1 MYHKMILV
9 GRLTKDA
16 GSIRYTP
23 NGKAVVELPL
33 AIDDGFGE
41 NKKTIWARVSVWE
54 KTAEACAGL
63 KKGAMI
69 LCECTLQ
76 HENGNP
82 RTYKKNDGTTGT
94 GFEFTASTVRFLS
107 PKDAQPAE
115 DLPF

>member
-1 MYHKMILV
+1 MYHNMILV

-16 GSIRYTP
+16 GAMRYTP

-33 AIDDGFGE
+33 AIDDGFGD

-54 KTAEACAGL
+54 KTAEACSNL

-94 GFEFTASTVRFLS
+94 GFEFTASSVRFLS
-107 PKDAQPAE
+107 AKDAQPTE
-115 DLPF
+115 DLPL

>member
-1 MYHKMILV
+1 MYHKIILV

-16 GSIRYTP
+16 GALRYTP
-23 NGKAVVELPL
+23 NGKAVVDLTL

-54 KTAEACAGL
+54 KLAENCANL
-63 KKGAMI
+63 KKGAMV

-76 HENGNP
+76 HESGNP
-82 RTYKKNDGTTGT
+82 RTYKKSDGSTGA

-107 PKDAQPAE
+107 SKGEAAE
-115 DLPF
+115 DVEF

>member
-1 MYHKMILV
+1 M
-9 GRLTKDA
+9 
-16 GSIRYTP
+16 RYTP
-23 NGKAVVELPL
+23 NGKAVLDFTV

-54 KTAEACAGL
+54 KLAENCANL
-63 KKGAMI
+63 KKGAMV

-76 HENGNP
+76 HESGNP
-82 RTYKKNDGTTGT
+82 RTYKKSDGSTGA

-107 PKDAQPAE
+107 SKDAQPAE